1 MTNRAEDPPRC
12 EHGCE
17 ATKQEGDGTGAQECE
32 EWSTS
37 GCIENIRGFSDEDG
51 PSLRGGHGRE
61 AEDAL
66 FPIEGNSA
74 IEAALPS
81 RKLPDI
87 VDGHGLSDEAVV
99 LCVRARDENGTRIG
113 RGGEG
118 ASRQGLAREEVAE
131 PLGTDGGDRDTR
143 HLTRSVHQ
151 RESDRYHRTT
161 GKGADDEVTD
171 RRLP

>member
-1 MTNRAEDPPRC
+1 MDRAEDPPRG

-17 ATKQEGDGTGAQECE
+17 PTKQEGDGTGAQERE
-32 EWSTS
+32 EWPTPRRV
-37 GCIENIRGFSDEDG
+37 EEDRRLSDEDG
-51 PSLRGGHGRE
+51 PSLRSGHGRE

-66 FPIEGNSA
+66 FPIEGDSA

-87 VDGHGLSDEAVV
+87 VGGHGLSDEAVV
-99 LCVRARDENGTRIG
+99 LCVRARDENGTRVG

-118 ASRQGLAREEVAE
+118 AIRQGLTREEVAE
-131 PLGTDGGDRDTR
+131 PLGADRGDGDPR

-161 GKGADDEVTD
+161 GEGADDKVTD